1 MNEVSADGDILAR
14 LLTAE
19 ANHACR
25 SPSGALIVAA
35 AACIAGLDL
44 AAVRRLPQAHGLE
57 RRLVLQRRHVVEVE
71 GVSLLQLLRLA
82 GAIPVETG
90 AASGCGTDEL
100 AAHLAQGAAAGLF
113 VAEGAAPG
121 ELPAF
126 VWACREARVPALVLA
141 DPTVGPLAALDAG
154 ADLVVVDVARTYG
167 GRALGLI
174 VGREP
179 LVRACALQERG
190 LGALFRAGAEELKGT
205 VAAVEAA
212 AVELAGGLAVPAH
225 ERRPIAPATAALS
238 KTSGGTGEDVR
249 S

>member
-1 MNEVSADGDILAR
+1 MNEVSADGDLLAR

-19 ANHACR
+19 AVHACR
-25 SPSGALIVAA
+25 SPAGALTVAA

-71 GVSLLQLLRLA
+71 GISLLQLLRLA
-82 GAIPVETG
+82 GAAPIEVGT
-90 AASGCGTDEL
+90 ASGCRTDEL
-100 AAHLAQGAAAGLF
+100 SAHLALGAAAGLF
-113 VAEGAAPG
+113 LAEGVAPG

-154 ADLVVVDVARTYG
+154 AELVLVDVARTYG
-167 GRALGLI
+167 GPALGLI

-190 LGALFRAGAEELKGT
+190 LGALFRASAKELEET
-205 VAAVEAA
+205 VAVVEAA
-212 AVELAGGLAVPAH
+212 AVELAGGRAVPVP
-225 ERRPIAPATAALS
+225 ERRSIAPARAALS
-238 KTSGGTGEDVR
+238 NVAGGTGEDVR
-249 S
+249 P